1 MPNEIILN
9 FLTLSW
15 CPFCISIHLCKGTYE
30 NLFCAVFHSIDVLPL
45 INILL
50 LINGT
55 LGCCHFFPYCKPHL
69 SEMHAYEHVPFAVK

>member
-1 MPNEIILN
+1 MPHEIILN

-15 CPFCISIHLCKGTYE
+15 CPFCISIHLCKGTSE
-30 NLFCAVFHSIDVLPL
+30 NLFCAVF
-45 INILL
+45 LL
-50 LINGT
+50 LINGP